1 MKKFTIIIFAILCSC
16 LSDKD
21 EINISGEIKGLNN
34 SFIYLIQ
41 PDSNTL
47 LDSSKVVNEK
57 FDLTAYI
64 NEPLELVLK
73 IQSKDSENIFSF
85 ISEPSAKIIFTSS
98 KEKFEFNGKI
108 ENSDLNYEFEKLNGH
123 INRYNDIDLQMLEQ
137 QIQASIENNTKKY
150 DSLNEERLKVDQKK
164 ILFIVNYCL
173 NNNTNILSPYLAYKY
188 KNNINLGFLE
198 KIYQNLSKEMR
209 ETYYG
214 RKLINPYNNHLEDE

>member
-1 MKKFTIIIFAILCSC
+1 MKKFIIIIFAIICSC
-16 LSDKD
+16 LSEKD

-41 PDSNTL
+41 PDNNRL

-57 FDLTAYI
+57 FNLTAYI
-64 NEPLELVLK
+64 NEPLELVLI
-73 IQSKDSENIFSF
+73 IQSRDSENIFSF
-85 ISEPSAKIIFTSS
+85 ISEPSDKIIFTSS

-137 QIQASIENNTKKY
+137 QIQASIENNNKKY

-173 NNNTNILSPYLAYKY
+173 NNNTSILSPYLAYKY

-198 KIYQNLSKEMR
+198 NIYQNLSEEMR

-214 RKLINPYNNHLEDE
+214 RKLINP

>member
-1 MKKFTIIIFAILCSC
+1 MKKFIIIIFAIICSC

-41 PDSNTL
+41 HDSNTL

-137 QIQASIENNTKKY
+137 QIQASIENNNKKY

-198 KIYQNLSKEMR
+198 NIYQNLSEEMR

-214 RKLINPYNNHLEDE
+214 RKLINP

>member
-1 MKKFTIIIFAILCSC
+1 MKKFIIIIFAIICSC

-47 LDSSKVVNEK
+47 LDSSKIVNEK

-137 QIQASIENNTKKY
+137 QIQASIENNNKKY

-198 KIYQNLSKEMR
+198 NIYQNLSEEMR

-214 RKLINPYNNHLEDE
+214 RKLINP

>member
-1 MKKFTIIIFAILCSC
+1 MKKFIIIIFAIICSC

-41 PDSNTL
+41 PNSNTL

-57 FDLTAYI
+57 FNLTAYI

-137 QIQASIENNTKKY
+137 QIQASIENNKKKY

-198 KIYQNLSKEMR
+198 NIYQNLSEEMR

-214 RKLINPYNNHLEDE
+214 RKLINP

>member
-1 MKKFTIIIFAILCSC
+1 MKKFTIIIFAIICSC

-73 IQSKDSENIFSF
+73 IQSKDSENIFRF

-137 QIQASIENNTKKY
+137 QIQASIENNNKKY

-198 KIYQNLSKEMR
+198 NIYQNLSEEMR

-214 RKLINPYNNHLEDE
+214 RKLINP

>member
-1 MKKFTIIIFAILCSC
+1 MKKFIIIIFTIVCSC

-41 PDSNTL
+41 PDNNTL

-57 FDLTAYI
+57 FNLTAHI
-64 NEPLELVLK
+64 NEPLELVL
-73 IQSKDSENIFSF
+73 ILQSRDSENIFSF
-85 ISEPSAKIIFTSS
+85 ISEPSDKIIFTSS

-108 ENSDLNYEFEKLNGH
+108 ENSDLNYEFEKLNSH

-137 QIQASIENNTKKY
+137 QIQASIENNKKKY

-173 NNNTNILSPYLAYKY
+173 NNNSNILSPYLAYKY
-188 KNNINLGFLE
+188 KDNINVGFLE
-198 KIYQNLSKEMR
+198 NIYQNLSKEMR

-214 RKLINPYNNHLEDE
+214 RKLINP

>member
-1 MKKFTIIIFAILCSC
+1 MKKFTIIIFAIICSC

-137 QIQASIENNTKKY
+137 QIQASIEKNNKKY

-198 KIYQNLSKEMR
+198 NIYQNLSEEMR

-214 RKLINPYNNHLEDE
+214 RKLINP

>member
-1 MKKFTIIIFAILCSC
+1 MYSC

-21 EINISGEIKGLNN
+21 EIKISGEIKGLNN

-41 PDSNTL
+41 PNSNTL

-57 FDLTAYI
+57 FNLTAYI

-108 ENSDLNYEFEKLNGH
+108 ENSDLNYEFEKLNSH

-137 QIQASIENNTKKY
+137 QIQASIENNKKKY

-198 KIYQNLSKEMR
+198 NIYQNHSEEMR

-214 RKLINPYNNHLEDE
+214 RKLINP

>member
-198 KIYQNLSKEMR
+198 NIYQNLSEEMR

-214 RKLINPYNNHLEDE
+214 RKLINP

>member
-137 QIQASIENNTKKY
+137 QIQASIENNNKKY

-198 KIYQNLSKEMR
+198 NIYQNLTEEMR

-214 RKLINPYNNHLEDE
+214 RKLINP

>member
-1 MKKFTIIIFAILCSC
+1 MCSC

-41 PDSNTL
+41 PDKNIL
-47 LDSSKVVNEK
+47 LDSSKVVDEK
-57 FDLTAYI
+57 FDLTADI
-64 NEPLELVLK
+64 NEAFELMLK
-73 IQSKDSENIFSF
+73 IESKDSENSFSF
-85 ISEPSAKIIFTSS
+85 ISEPFSKIIFTSS

-108 ENSDLNYEFEKLNGH
+108 ENSELNAEFEKLYSQ

-137 QIQASIENNTKKY
+137 QIQASIENNKKKY

-198 KIYQNLSKEMR
+198 NIYQNLSEEMR

-214 RKLINPYNNHLEDE
+214 RKLINP

>member
-1 MKKFTIIIFAILCSC
+1 MKKFIIIIFAIICSC

-137 QIQASIENNTKKY
+137 QIQASIENNNKKY

-198 KIYQNLSKEMR
+198 NIYQNLTEEMR

-214 RKLINPYNNHLEDE
+214 RKLINP

>member
-1 MKKFTIIIFAILCSC
+1 MKKFIIIIFTIVCSC

-41 PDSNTL
+41 PESNTL

-198 KIYQNLSKEMR
+198 NIHQNLSEEMR

-214 RKLINPYNNHLEDE
+214 RKLINP

>member
-1 MKKFTIIIFAILCSC
+1 MKKFIIIIFAIICSC

-41 PDSNTL
+41 PNSNTL

-108 ENSDLNYEFEKLNGH
+108 ENSDLNYEFEKLNSH

-137 QIQASIENNTKKY
+137 QIQASIENNKKKY

-198 KIYQNLSKEMR
+198 NIYQNLSEEMR

-214 RKLINPYNNHLEDE
+214 RKLINP

>member
-1 MKKFTIIIFAILCSC
+1 MKKFLIIIFTIVCSC

-21 EINISGEIKGLNN
+21 EINISGEIKGLNT

-57 FDLTAYI
+57 FNLTAYI

-73 IQSKDSENIFSF
+73 IQSKDSENRFSF
-85 ISEPSAKIIFTSS
+85 ISEPSDKIIFTSS

-108 ENSDLNYEFEKLNGH
+108 ENSDLNYEFEKLNSH
-123 INRYNDIDLQMLEQ
+123 INRYNDIDLQILEQ
-137 QIQASIENNTKKY
+137 QIQASMENNKKKY
-150 DSLNEERLKVDQKK
+150 DSLNKERLKVDQKK

-173 NNNTNILSPYLAYKY
+173 NNNSNILSPYLAYKY
-188 KNNINLGFLE
+188 KDNINLGFLE
-198 KIYQNLSKEMR
+198 NIYQNLSEEMR

-214 RKLINPYNNHLEDE
+214 SKLINP

>member
-1 MKKFTIIIFAILCSC
+1 MKKFTLIIFTVICSC

-41 PDSNTL
+41 PDKNIL

-57 FDLTAYI
+57 FDLTADI
-64 NEPLELVLK
+64 NEPFELMLK
-73 IQSKDSENIFSF
+73 IESKDSENSFSF
-85 ISEPSAKIIFTSS
+85 ISEPFSKIIFTSS

-108 ENSDLNYEFEKLNGH
+108 ENSELNAEFEKLNSQ

-137 QIQASIENNTKKY
+137 QIQALVENNSKKF
-150 DSLNEERLKVDQKK
+150 DSLNEERLKVNQKK

-173 NNNTNILSPYLAYKY
+173 NNTSNFLSPYLAYKY
-188 KNNINLGFLE
+188 KDNINKSFLE
-198 KIYQNLSKEMR
+198 NIYQNLSKELKD
-209 ETYYG
+209 TYYG
-214 RKLINPYNNHLEDE
+214 EKLINP

>member
-1 MKKFTIIIFAILCSC
+1 MKKFIIIIFAIICSC

-41 PDSNTL
+41 SDSNTL
-47 LDSSKVVNEK
+47 LDSSKVVNEN

-137 QIQASIENNTKKY
+137 QIQASIENNNKKY

-198 KIYQNLSKEMR
+198 NIYQNLSEEMR

-214 RKLINPYNNHLEDE
+214 RKLINP

>member
-1 MKKFTIIIFAILCSC
+1 MKKILIIIFAILCSC

-21 EINISGEIKGLNN
+21 EINISGEIKGLKN

-47 LDSSKVVNEK
+47 LDSSKVINEK

-73 IQSKDSENIFSF
+73 IQSKDSENSFSF

-98 KEKFEFNGKI
+98 KEKFEFSGEI
-108 ENSDLNYEFEKLNGH
+108 ENSDLNHEFEKLNSH

-137 QIQASIENNTKKY
+137 QIQASIENNKKKF
-150 DSLNEERLKVDQKK
+150 DSLNQERLKIDQKK

-173 NNNTNILSPYLAYKY
+173 NNNSNILSPYLAYKY
-188 KNNINLGFLE
+188 RDNINLSFLE
-198 KIYQNLSKEMR
+198 NIYQNLSEEMK

-214 RKLINPYNNHLEDE
+214 GKLINP

>member
-1 MKKFTIIIFAILCSC
+1 MKKFIIIIFAIICSC

-137 QIQASIENNTKKY
+137 QIQASIENNKKKY

-198 KIYQNLSKEMR
+198 NIYQNLSEEMR

-214 RKLINPYNNHLEDE
+214 RKLINP

>member
-1 MKKFTIIIFAILCSC
+1 MKKFLIIIFTIVCSC

-57 FDLTAYI
+57 FNLTAYI

-73 IQSKDSENIFSF
+73 IQSKDSENRFSF
-85 ISEPSAKIIFTSS
+85 ISEPSDKIIFTSS

-108 ENSDLNYEFEKLNGH
+108 ENSDLNYEFEKLNSH

-137 QIQASIENNTKKY
+137 QIQASIENNKKKY

-173 NNNTNILSPYLAYKY
+173 NNNSNILSPYLAYKY
-188 KNNINLGFLE
+188 KDNINLGFLE
-198 KIYQNLSKEMR
+198 NIYQNLSEEMR

-214 RKLINPYNNHLEDE
+214 SKLINP